1 MTTHPYSIGMKAKA
15 IYLLLAVSLLTSCK
29 KETQTVDIE
38 GRYTI
43 ELPVTLTKTN
53 SINEEASLQYQ
64 DNFNDLY
71 TIVIDEP
78 KATFTKALK
87 QNALENRY
95 ENNLEGYS
103 KLITDGLDSSLSIK
117 EFPDFEETTIN
128 GLKTRLLSFEGVS
141 AGNKVYWKLA
151 FIEGSNTYYQVMVWT
166 AADKRKKSEK
176 EMAAIIHSF
185 KEMDKSIKR

>member
-87 QNALENRY
+87 QNSLESRY

-128 GLKTRLLSFEGVS
+128 GLKARMLSFEGVS

-185 KEMDKSIKR
+185 KEMN